1 MPFFKLTSKSSP
13 AAANRIFP
21 SLLLAISCILFSCKT
36 TSSAVSYSPSDIP
49 VDIMSAGKLTTSGL
63 ARFLVAKNPLISK
76 ERAEM
81 LVSIYMEECAFEG
94 VNSDIAFA
102 QMCLETGYLR
112 FGGLVTEDMNN
123 FCGLGATGPDQRGH
137 VFPDE
142 RTGIRAHVQH
152 LKGYGSAEPLCG
164 ELVDPRY
171 KWINPKGRSPDI
183 FSLAGTW
190 AVDPEYGNK
199 IYAILARMYK
209 IKLS

>member
-1 MPFFKLTSKSSP
+1 MEFLNFSSASTP
-13 AAANRIFP
+13 AVRRVFP
-21 SLLLAISCILFSCKT
+21 SLLLAISCVLFSCKT
-36 TSSAVSYSPSDIP
+36 TSTAVSYSPSDIP
-49 VDIMSAGKLTTSGL
+49 VDIMSEGKLTQSGL
-63 ARFLVAKNPLISK
+63 ARFLVAENPLISS
-76 ERAEM
+76 ERAEL
-81 LVSIYMEECAFEG
+81 LVSLYMEECAAEG
-94 VNSDIAFA
+94 VNCDIAVA

-112 FGGLVTEDMNN
+112 FGGLVTEEMNN

-137 VFPDE
+137 TFPDE

-152 LKGYGSAEPLCG
+152 LKGYGSQEPLQG

-171 KWINPKGRSPDI
+171 KWIEPKGRSPDI

-209 IKLS
+209 AVLS